1 MFFEYYKLDDHPFQ
15 EHIAPVAMLQDPRI
29 AHGMQRLDYFVHSGT
44 VGLLLGATGLGKSSL
59 VRLLISRLTGNRYH
73 PIHLHLSHLPSAS
86 LLRLIVSQLDEKPKI
101 GKDRLFRQIL
111 QKTRSSERTT
121 ILIID
126 EAHLLDETALTDLRL
141 LVSAASEEEAKLKLL
156 LCGQEDLG
164 RTLKRHSLAD
174 LVNRINVRCQLF
186 ALTPDQSADYIDHR
200 LKRAGGTAK
209 LIAAEAKQR
218 LHEYADGVPRTINNL
233 ATVALIQGAAQKQDC
248 ITEDIVDQAAVELRL
263 A

>member
-1 MFFEYYKLDDHPFQ
+1 MFFEYYKLDHHPFQ
-15 EHIAPVAMLQDPRI
+15 ERVAPEAVLQDPRI
-29 AHGMQRLDYFVHSGT
+29 AHGLERLDYFVHSGLA
-44 VGLLLGATGLGKSSL
+44 GLLLGATGLGKSSL
-59 VRLLISRLTGNRYH
+59 VRLLISRLAGNRYH
-73 PIHLHLSHLPSAS
+73 PIHLHLTHLPSAS
-86 LLRLIVSQLDEKPKI
+86 LLRIIVSQLDEKPKL
-101 GKDRLFRQIL
+101 GKDRLFNQIL

-126 EAHLLDETALTDLRL
+126 EAHLLDEGALTDLRL
-141 LVSAASEEEAKLKLL
+141 LLSAASEEEAKLKLL

-174 LVNRINVRCQLF
+174 LVNRISVRYQLF

-200 LKRAGGTAK
+200 LKGVGGSPK
-209 LIAAEAKQR
+209 LIAPEAKKR
-218 LHEYADGVPRTINNL
+218 IHEYASGVPRTINNL
-233 ATVALIQGAAQKQDC
+233 ATVALIQGAAQKQDG